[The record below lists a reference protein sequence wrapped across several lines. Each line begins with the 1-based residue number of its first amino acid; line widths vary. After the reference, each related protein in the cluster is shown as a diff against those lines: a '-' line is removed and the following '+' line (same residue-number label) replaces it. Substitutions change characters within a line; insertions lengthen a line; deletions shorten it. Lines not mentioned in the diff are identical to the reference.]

1 MSRAIPRSSTYV
13 SSLLLAA
20 LHGWPAAFSIAA
32 IVFCA
37 AVPAFADGSLPSIV
51 TQPVSQSVNLGQT
64 ATFTVA
70 ANGPGPLTY
79 QWQKNNVPIPG
90 ATSASYTTPVT
101 TIDDNGTTFR
111 VGVANSSGGVASVT
125 VTLTVL
131 YTPVSITA
139 QPTSQTVPLGQ
150 TATFTVSGAGT
161 GPLIYQWRK
170 NNISIAGA
178 NSATYTTPPITQTDD
193 GAKYVVSVSN
203 SFSGVTSVTVTLN
216 VANASITTQPVS
228 QTVAIGQTATFTVVG
243 KGPALVYQWRKNN
256 ISMTG
261 ANSPSYTTPPVTQA
275 DDGTK
280 YVVSV
285 SNTLGGVT
293 SNIVTLTVANPSIV
307 TQPLNQLRA
316 LSEMATFSVTAKGA
330 APLAYQWSKN
340 GALIAGAISASYTTP
355 PLTQTDN
362 GAKFAV
368 SVSNAYGSVSSSSAT
383 LSIGNPLISTQPVS
397 QTLAVGQMATFSV
410 AGTGAAPLTYQWRK
424 NNISISGATAASYT
438 TGPVTQAD
446 DGTTYVVSVSNGYGG
461 VTSNTV
467 VLSIGN
473 PTIATQPVSQSVA
486 IGQTATFTVVGKGTA
501 LVYQWRKNN
510 ISIQGATAASYTTP
524 PLTQADDGT
533 KYVVS
538 VSNSY
543 SGVTSNIVTLSIANP
558 SITTQP
564 MSQLLPIG
572 QMATLTVVAKGA
584 GPLAYQWS
592 RNNVPISGATS
603 ASYTTAPLTQ
613 ADHNSTYAVTVS
625 NSYGSASSNSAVL
638 SIGNPSI
645 TQQPLSQTLALGQM
659 ATFSVAGTGAAPLTY
674 QWRKNNISISG
685 ATAASYTAPPAVLAD
700 EGATYVVS
708 ISNTYGGVTS
718 NIVTVN
724 IGNPSITQQP
734 VSQTVALGQTATFAV
749 AGRGPGPLV
758 YQWRKNNISIS
769 GANAPSYTTPPVT
782 QADNG
787 ATYVVS
793 VSNTYGGVTSNL
805 VVLSLNDLS
814 ITRQPASQTTVLGN
828 PVTFSVAGTGNGTLS
843 YEWLQNGVPVSFG
856 SSTYTFTPIE
866 EDNGSSFVSVISDAS
881 GSIISQPATLTVL
894 IPATIDT
901 PPQSLTVAVGAT
913 ASFSVVAEST
923 YPLTYQWQRLGRGQS
938 IAQDI
943 PGATSASY
951 VTPPVT
957 SADQSSLYTVRVADS
972 QGNSALA
979 SASLTVTP
987 TSPATYYVDYQTGDD
1002 NNDGTVR
1009 SAPWRHA
1016 PGMNGCTGICLMTVM
1031 NPGDRVIFKGGAIW
1045 DSQAFPMLITR
1056 SGTQTAPIY
1065 FGVDQTWYVGSAWAR
1080 PVFDLSGVVFSGSP
1094 VTASSAN
1101 FIGFDN
1107 FEIRNAQLSLANAWP
1122 ARGNITVDGGTGD
1135 TVQNCY
1141 IHGWSINNPGAFGPV
1156 AAGIAFVDEASNGAV
1171 SNCVIDGSPVEG
1183 AATAIYGGRVIQGN
1197 VIQNVTSGIVI
1208 VSDQEDVDISGNR
1221 IFRIGHTLDST
1232 RVANGIE
1239 VWGPAEIY
1247 NNVIH
1252 DLFPTATAVSL
1263 QSISASVAFAQ
1274 YVYNNLVWNIG
1285 TVAAMKIT
1293 FYWGMAQNEFIYN
1306 NTIQAG
1312 ATGCIQ
1318 VVPEDAAA
1326 GNLTIENN
1334 HCMSDQTT
1342 LPAWCW
1348 NAAQSNSSC
1357 GSVSSPVFKGNVLM
1371 TTSTA
1376 AAQSYSIAN
1385 GFQPSA
1391 PSSSTV
1397 GAGQD
1402 LSAQC
1407 SSPVLPLCR
1416 DRISVERLSGSAWD
1430 AGAYVYLATPPS
1442 ATPLVTQDPASSI
1455 VAVGQTAT
1463 FTVVA
1468 TAMPAP
1474 SYQWQRNGIA
1484 ILGATSSSYTTPPTS
1499 SADDGSQFLVVIS
1512 NGSGAVASGVAILS
1526 VRNTPGLLVSSA
1538 STVAFGNVYVGITA
1552 PAQPTLTNNGQLD
1565 VSIINFSIAGAGVQV
1580 SGVPTGTILAP
1591 GQTATMLVTFSPS
1604 SVGVLSG
1611 SITVSS
1617 DASNSPLT
1625 VPITGNGI
1633 ALASHGVIL
1642 SWTPSISDDVVGYR
1656 IYRKTDPAA
1665 SYIPLTATAQIT
1677 TNVADL
1683 GVSAGQTYYYAVTAI
1698 NADGVEGDYSQSV
1711 QATIPTP

>member
-1 MSRAIPRSSTYV
+1 
-13 SSLLLAA
+13 LLLAA
-20 LHGWPAAFSIAA
+20 LHGSRAAFSIAA

-37 AVPAFADGSLPSIV
+37 ALPAFADGSLPSIF
-51 TQPVSQSVNLGQT
+51 TEPVSQLVSLGQT
-64 ATFTVA
+64 ATFTVTA
-70 ANGPGPLTY
+70 GGPGPLTY

-101 TIDDNGTTFR
+101 TINDNGATFK
-111 VGVANSSGGVASVT
+111 VGVANGSGGVASST

-131 YTPVSITA
+131 YTSVSITA

-150 TATFTVSGAGT
+150 TATFTVAGAGT

-193 GAKYVVSVSN
+193 GTKYVVSVSN

-228 QTVAIGQTATFTVVG
+228 QTVAIGQTATFTVAG
-243 KGPALVYQWRKNN
+243 GGPGPLVYQWRKNN

-293 SNIVTLTVANPSIV
+293 SNIVTLTVANPSLV
-307 TQPLNQLRA
+307 TQPMSQLLA
-316 LSEMATFSVTAKGA
+316 IGQMATFTVVAKGA
-330 APLAYQWSKN
+330 GPLAYQWSKN
-340 GALIAGAISASYTTP
+340 GALIAGATSASYTTP

-362 GAKFAV
+362 GAKFSV
-368 SVSNAYGSVSSSSAT
+368 SVSNAYGSASSNSAV

-397 QTLAVGQMATFSV
+397 QILALGQMATFTV

-424 NNISISGATAASYT
+424 NNISISGATTASYT
-438 TGPVTQAD
+438 TAPVTQVD
-446 DGTTYVVSVSNGYGG
+446 DGTTYVVSMSNGYGG
-461 VTSNTV
+461 VTSNTA

-524 PLTQADDGT
+524 TLTQADDGT

-543 SGVTSNIVTLSIANP
+543 GGVTSNIVTLSIANP

-572 QMATLTVVAKGA
+572 QMATFTVVAKGA
-584 GPLAYQWS
+584 GPLVYQWS
-592 RNNVPISGATS
+592 KNNVPISGATS

-613 ADHNSTYAVTVS
+613 ADHNSKYAVTVS
-625 NSYGSASSNSAVL
+625 NSYGSASSDSAVL

-645 TQQPLSQTLALGQM
+645 TQQPVSQTVATGQM

-674 QWRKNNISISG
+674 QWRKNNISIPG

-700 EGATYVVS
+700 DGTTYVVS
-708 ISNTYGGVTS
+708 ISNIYGGVTS

-734 VSQTVALGQTATFAV
+734 VSQTVSLGQTATFTV

-782 QADNG
+782 QADDG
-787 ATYVVS
+787 TTYVVS
-793 VSNTYGGVTSNL
+793 VSNSYGGVTSNL
-805 VVLSLNDLS
+805 VVLRLNDLS
-814 ITRQPASQTTVLGN
+814 ITRQPTSQTTVLGN
-828 PVTFSVAGTGNGTLS
+828 PVTFSVAAVGNGALS
-843 YEWLQNGVPVSFG
+843 YEWLQNGFPVSFG
-856 SSTYTFTPIE
+856 SSTYTFTPIAQN
-866 EDNGSSFVSVISDAS
+866 NGSSFVSVISDAS
-881 GSIISQPATLTVL
+881 GSISSQPATLTVI

-901 PPQSLTVAVGAT
+901 SPQSQTIAVGAS

-938 IAQDI
+938 VAQNI
-943 PGATSASY
+943 PGATSTSY
-951 VTPPVT
+951 VTPLVT
-957 SADQSSLYTVRVADS
+957 TADQGSLYTVRVADS

-987 TSPATYYVDYQTGDD
+987 TSPATYYVDYLTGDD

-1009 SAPWRHA
+1009 SVPWRHA
-1016 PGMNGCTGICLMTVM
+1016 PGMNGCSGICLMTVL
-1031 NPGDRVIFKGGAIW
+1031 NPGDRVIFKGGVVW

-1065 FGVDQTWYVGSAWAR
+1065 FGVDQTWYAGSTWGR
-1080 PVFDLSGVVFSGSP
+1080 PIFDLGGVVFSDSP
-1094 VTASSAN
+1094 VVVFSSD
-1101 FIGFDN
+1101 FISFDN
-1107 FEIRNAQLSLANAWP
+1107 FEIRNAQLNLASEWP
-1122 ARGNITVDGGTGD
+1122 ARGNITVDGGTGA
-1135 TVQNCY
+1135 TIQNCY
-1141 IHGWSINNPGAFGPV
+1141 IHGWSINNAKTFGPI
-1156 AAGIAFVDEASNGAV
+1156 AAGIAFVDEASNGTV
-1171 SNCVIDGSPVEG
+1171 SNCVLDGSPAET
-1183 AATAIYGGRVIQGN
+1183 AATAIYGGRLIQGN
-1197 VIQNVTSGIVI
+1197 VIQDVSSAIVI
-1208 VSDQEDVDISGNR
+1208 VSDEEDVDISSNR
-1221 IFRIGHTLDST
+1221 IFRIGHSLDST
-1232 RVANGIE
+1232 QVANGIE
-1239 VWGPAEIY
+1239 VWGAAEIY

-1252 DLFPTATAVSL
+1252 DLFPTATAISL
-1263 QSISASVAFAQ
+1263 QSASPSNTFAQ

-1285 TVAAMKIT
+1285 NISAVQVTP
-1293 FYWGMAQNEFIYN
+1293 YWGKAPNQFIYN

-1312 ATGCIQ
+1312 AAGCLQ
-1318 VVPEDAAA
+1318 VVPESIAA
-1326 GNLTIENN
+1326 GNLTIVNN
-1334 HCMSDQTT
+1334 HCISDQTS

-1348 NAAQSNSSC
+1348 NAAQGNSNC
-1357 GSVSSPVFKGNVLM
+1357 GSVSNPVFIGNVLM
-1371 TTSTA
+1371 TASTA
-1376 AAQSYSIAN
+1376 AAQGYSIASS
-1385 GFQPSA
+1385 FQPSV
-1391 PSSSTV
+1391 PSNGTV

-1407 SSPVLPLCR
+1407 ASPLLPLCR
-1416 DRISVERLSGSAWD
+1416 DRILVARLSGSAWD
-1430 AGAYVYLATPPS
+1430 AGAYVYMAAPPNGTPV
-1442 ATPLVTQDPASSI
+1442 VTQDPASSI

-1468 TAMPAP
+1468 TATPAA
-1474 SYQWQRNGIA
+1474 SYQWQRNGIV
-1484 ILGATSSSYTTPPTS
+1484 IPGATSSSYTTPSAS
-1499 SADDGSQFLVVIS
+1499 SADDGGQFLVVIS
-1512 NGSGAVASGVAILS
+1512 NGSGAVTSGIAVLS
-1526 VRNTPGLLVSSA
+1526 VRNTPGLLISSA
-1538 STVAFGNVYVGITA
+1538 SSIAFGNVYVGVTA
-1552 PAQPTLTNNGQLD
+1552 PAQLTLTNNGQLD
-1565 VSIINFSIAGAGVQV
+1565 LSITNISIAGAGVQV

-1591 GQTATMLVTFSPS
+1591 GQTASMFVTFSPS
-1604 SVGVLSG
+1604 SVAALSG

-1617 DASNSPLT
+1617 DAANSPLT
-1625 VPITGNGI
+1625 VSLTGNGI
-1633 ALASHGVIL
+1633 ALTSHGVIL
-1642 SWTPSISDDVVGYR
+1642 SWTPSVSNDVIGYR

-1665 SYIPLTATAQIT
+1665 SYVPLAATTQIT
-1677 TNVADL
+1677 TNLADL
-1683 GVSAGQTYYYAVTAI
+1683 GVSAGQTYYYAVTAV
-1698 NADGVEGDYSQSV
+1698 NAQSVESDYSQPV